1 MEMPFVFGKVATGE
15 NFTDRREE
23 TKRLLQ
29 NFQGLVN
36 TTIISPRRWGKSS
49 LVARVAELIQ
59 KQDKSLKVCAID
71 LFNVRTEEEFYT
83 TLANS
88 VLKAVSTKWEEL
100 VADAKHFLGRL
111 VPRISFS
118 TGQDAKV
125 SFGINWEELQQN
137 PDDVLDLAEALA
149 EAKGIRIMVC
159 VDEFQ
164 NVAYFSDAL
173 AFQKKLRAHWQHHS
187 RVGYCLYGSKRHM
200 LLEVF
205 ADPSMPFYK
214 FGDLLFLQ
222 KIAKEEWIPFIQ
234 RRFEETGKAIGTE
247 EAGHLVDLADN
258 HPYYVQQLAQ
268 QVWLRTSGKADL
280 PLVEAAYNGLID
292 QLSLLFLN
300 LIETFSNA
308 QIAFLHAL
316 IAGEKQLSSKRVLQ
330 KYAIGTSGN
339 AVRIRQNLIE
349 REILDSKEDT
359 VVFQDPLFEGWLRKC
374 YFKCEK

>member
-15 NFTDRREE
+15 NFTDRSEE
-23 TKRLLQ
+23 TERLLQ

-59 KQDKSLKVCAID
+59 KQEKSLKICMID

-83 TLANS
+83 LLANS
-88 VLKAVSTKWEEL
+88 ILKAVSTKWEEI

-118 TGQDAKV
+118 PGQDAEV
-125 SFGINWEELQQN
+125 SFGVSWEELQRN
-137 PDDVLDLAEALA
+137 PDEVLDLAEALA
-149 EAKGIRIMVC
+149 EAKGIRVMVC

-164 NVAYFSDAL
+164 NVAYFDDAL
-173 AFQKKLRAHWQHHS
+173 AFQKKLRAHWQRHS
-187 RVGYCLYGSKRHM
+187 RVGYCLFGSKRHM

-222 KIAKEEWIPFIQ
+222 KIAKVEWIPFIQ
-234 RRFEETGKAIGTE
+234 RRFEDTGKTIDTA
-247 EAGHLVDLADN
+247 EAGRLVDLVDN

-268 QVWLRTSGKADL
+268 QVWLRTSQKADL
-280 PLVEAAYNGLID
+280 NLVEAAYNGLID

-300 LIETFSNA
+300 LMETFSNA

-330 KYAIGTSGN
+330 KYTIGTSGN
-339 AVRIRQNLIE
+339 VVRIRQNLIE
-349 REILDSKEDT
+349 REILDTKEDAL
-359 VVFQDPLFEGWLRKC
+359 VFQDPLFEGWLRKC
-374 YFKCEK
+374 YFKCGE

>member
-15 NFTDRREE
+15 NFTDRSEE
-23 TKRLLQ
+23 TERLLQ

-59 KQDKSLKVCAID
+59 KQEKSLKICMID

-83 TLANS
+83 LLANS
-88 VLKAVSTKWEEL
+88 ILKAVSTKWEEI

-118 TGQDAKV
+118 TGQDAEV
-125 SFGINWEELQQN
+125 SFGVSWEELQRN
-137 PDDVLDLAEALA
+137 PDEVLDLAEALA
-149 EAKGIRIMVC
+149 EAKGIRVMVC

-164 NVAYFSDAL
+164 NVAYFDDAL
-173 AFQKKLRAHWQHHS
+173 AFQKK
-187 RVGYCLYGSKRHM
+187 SKRHM

-222 KIAKEEWIPFIQ
+222 KIAKVEWIPFIQ
-234 RRFEETGKAIGTE
+234 RRFEDTGKTIDTA
-247 EAGHLVDLADN
+247 EAGRLVDLVDN

-268 QVWLRTSGKADL
+268 QVWLRTSQKADL
-280 PLVEAAYNGLID
+280 NLVEAAYNGLID

-300 LIETFSNA
+300 LMETFSNA

-330 KYAIGTSGN
+330 KYTIGTSGN
-339 AVRIRQNLIE
+339 VVRIRQNLIE
-349 REILDSKEDT
+349 REILDTKEDAL
-359 VVFQDPLFEGWLRKC
+359 VFQDPLFEGWLRKC
-374 YFKCEK
+374 YFKCGE